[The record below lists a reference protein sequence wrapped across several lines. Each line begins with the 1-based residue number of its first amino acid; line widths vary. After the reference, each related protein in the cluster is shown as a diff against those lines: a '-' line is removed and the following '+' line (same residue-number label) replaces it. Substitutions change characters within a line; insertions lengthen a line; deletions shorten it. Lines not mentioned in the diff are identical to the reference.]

1 MEKIFI
7 LHAKTDIK
15 NIHPCNGWI
24 QTADKDKVSGH
35 FFL

>member
-1 MEKIFI
+1 MEKISI

-24 QTADKDKVSGH
+24 
-35 FFL
+35 FFIGVII